1 MSSPCNISSVPRN
14 RAVSSPLPNFFSYRI
29 RISWE
34 ALQCGGLFTLSF
46 EGLPLY
52 AANAATNLETME
64 TQFRDAL
71 LIHNPNAGSG
81 GNGRRRQ
88 LDEARRIL
96 SAGGIEAELAETT
109 GPGHAI
115 EIAQK
120 AALDKRQLVIACGGD
135 GTLNEVVNGL
145 AHFQN
150 GHRVPLALLPGG
162 TANILAKELSIPW
175 NIPSAARGLVGA
187 EVREIALGL
196 ATPLEHPEKKRYF
209 LSVAG
214 AGPDGMIVYSI
225 DLELKAR
232 VGILAYW
239 WQGAR
244 EVLRYT
250 FPRFRIRTGD
260 RQMEGTLVVVGR
272 TKNYGG
278 PFKITDQADL
288 FEDQFEVLALTTQS
302 GFRYL
307 SYLPSLWMGNL
318 RQEEGAHFW
327 KADTL
332 VCEALDANPVY
343 AQVDGEPLTRL
354 PVEFSIVPRALELVV
369 PRDGKAAGQ
378 RAAAN
383 R

>member
-1 MSSPCNISSVPRN
+1 M
-14 RAVSSPLPNFFSYRI
+14 A
-29 RISWE
+29 
-34 ALQCGGLFTLSF
+34 
-46 EGLPLY
+46 PLY
-52 AANAATNLETME
+52 GVNAGTNRETME

-81 GNGRRRQ
+81 GNARRRQ

-96 SAGGIEAELAETT
+96 SADGIEAELAETT

-196 ATPLEHPEKKRYF
+196 ATPLEQPEKKRYF

-260 RQMEGTLVVVGR
+260 HQMEGTLVVVGR

-318 RQEEGAHFW
+318 RKEEGAHFW

-332 VCEALDANPVY
+332 LCEPLDANPVY
-343 AQVDGEPLTRL
+343 AQIDGEPLTRL
-354 PVEFSIVPRALELVV
+354 PVEFSIVPRALKLVV
-369 PRDGKAAGQ
+369 PRGAKAASL
-378 RAAAN
+378 RSAAK

>member
-1 MSSPCNISSVPRN
+1 
-14 RAVSSPLPNFFSYRI
+14 
-29 RISWE
+29 
-34 ALQCGGLFTLSF
+34 
-46 EGLPLY
+46 
-52 AANAATNLETME
+52 ME

-81 GNGRRRQ
+81 GRGRRRQ

-96 SAGGIEAELAETT
+96 SKGGIEAELAETT

-120 AALDKRQLVIACGGD
+120 AARDKRHLVIACGGD

-145 AHFQN
+145 AHFRN

-175 NIPSAARGLVGA
+175 NIPSAASRLVGA

-196 ATPLEHPEKKRYF
+196 ATPLEQPEKKRYF

-232 VGILAYW
+232 VGMLAYW
-239 WQGAR
+239 WQGVR

-250 FPRFRIRTGD
+250 FPRFRVRTGD
-260 RQMEGTLVVVGR
+260 SQMEATLVVVGR

-318 RQEEGAHFW
+318 RQEEGTHFW

-332 VCEALDANPVY
+332 VCEPLDANPVY

-354 PVEFSIVPRALELVV
+354 PVQFSIVPRALKLVV
-369 PRDGKAAGQ
+369 PRDAKAANQ
-378 RAAAN
+378 LAAAN